1 MLPIQSA
8 AYCPEELSLLGDVLD
23 CAVASLPPS
32 LRTTG
37 NRMAIARNILNLAAT
52 GVRDPLELQLAATM
66 NLKITV
72 AAGSNTRPST
82 PHMRQ
87 SHNRPG
93 TAAQLPPFRQNRMS
107 SSVNQ

>member
-1 MLPIQSA
+1 MLPIQNA
-8 AYCPEELSLLGDVLD
+8 AYCPEELSLLGEVLD
-23 CAVASLPPS
+23 SAVASLPPS
-32 LRTTG
+32 LRTAG
-37 NRMAIARNILNLAAT
+37 NRTAIAKNILNLAAT

-72 AAGSNTRPST
+72 VAASATRSST

-93 TAAQLPPFRQNRMS
+93 TATQRPPFRQNRMS

>member
-23 CAVASLPPS
+23 SAVASLPPP
-32 LRTTG
+32 LRTAS
-37 NRMAIARNILNLAAT
+37 NRMAIARNILSLAAT

-66 NLKITV
+66 NLKIT
-72 AAGSNTRPST
+72 AASNTRSSPS
-82 PHMRQ
+82 PMRR

-93 TAAQLPPFRQNRMS
+93 TATQLPPFRQNRMS